1 MDPPSFTRKLLRE
14 EYDISETELNQYKRF
29 LTEKAFKITQK
40 MTTSKSGEE
49 EAEEGI
55 AAL

>member
-40 MTTSKSGEE
+40 MTTSKNGEE
-49 EAEEGI
+49 EAEEEI